1 MSTGRPY
8 PYDDPGWS
16 LFGEQPS
23 KAIVEQN
30 HQLAAENAQLRAE
43 MASREER
50 AYEHGL
56 GDAAKV
62 YRENRILAATIAAL
76 TDRQHAM
83 RLTPAHLP
91 RPIR

>member
-1 MSTGRPY
+1 M
-8 PYDDPGWS
+8 
-16 LFGEQPS
+16 
-23 KAIVEQN
+23 
-30 HQLAAENAQLRAE
+30 LRAE

-76 TDRQHAM
+76 TDRQHPLVLAQSL
-83 RLTPAHLP
+83 RDVSD
-91 RPIR
+91 R